1 MTDLLPPLAP
11 KPVRL
16 PASKPAI
23 DPVTTDDARNE
34 IRFGVGVLVSF
45 FVIFLGWAAFAPLDA
60 AVVAPGVVVV
70 SGARQ
75 TVQHRD
81 GGIVSHILVEDGQ
94 RVEQGEILIEL
105 SAPEVLARK
114 EALLSQVLD
123 LQMQRAQL
131 MAQQAGSRRIEAP
144 PEWAG
149 LPPEDRETAR
159 AALERHRREGASRQA
174 ALRTQRAGSAV
185 DARIAGYQEEIVS
198 VDRQDQLLEDELTG
212 VRSLA
217 DRGLMPLTR
226 VRALER
232 AQAELDGR
240 RAELRAAIATALE
253 ERAEQVRDV
262 EARLAQLLPQ
272 LAGARAELEN
282 TLMRAPVAGVIV
294 GLQANTVGGV
304 IRPGE
309 PVMDIV
315 PEGQDLIVE
324 AQVRPEDADDVHPG
338 LVSEVRITAFSG
350 RSMPLLTGEV
360 QRISADRFTDERS
373 GQPYFLTRVAVAQS
387 ELHRLTE
394 ASRTPDAQLR
404 PGLPAEIVIPTR
416 KRTALQ
422 YLLEPLNQSLWS
434 SFREN

>member
-1 MTDLLPPLAP
+1 MSAAAERRTE
-11 KPVRL
+11 RFT
-16 PASKPAI
+16 S
-23 DPVTTDDARNE
+23 DDAAGE
-34 IRFGVGVLVSF
+34 IRFGIIVFSSF
-45 FVIFLGWAAFAPLDA
+45 FIIFLGWAAFAPLDA

-81 GGIVSHILVEDGQ
+81 GGVISRIAVQDGE
-94 RVEQGEILIEL
+94 RVEQDEILIEL
-105 SAPEVLARK
+105 SAPEVAARK

-131 MAQQAGSRRIEAP
+131 LAAQDGSTQIEVPA
-144 PEWAG
+144 EWAA
-149 LPPEDRETAR
+149 LPPEDNALAEAT
-159 AALERHRREGASRQA
+159 LERHRREVASRRA
-174 ALRTQRAGSAV
+174 ALRSQRSGGGAV
-185 DARIAGYQEEIVS
+185 EARIAGYQDEIAAIN
-198 VDRQDQLLEDELTG
+198 RQDRLLEDELAG

-217 DRGLMPLTR
+217 ERGLMPLTR

-240 RAELRAAIATALE
+240 RAELRAAIASALE
-253 ERAEQVRDV
+253 DRAEELRDI

-272 LAGARAELEN
+272 LAGARAELES
-282 TLMRAPVAGVIV
+282 TLMRAPVSGVIV

-324 AQVRPEDADDVHPG
+324 AQVRPEDADDLRPG
-338 LVSEVRITAFSG
+338 QTSEVRITAFSG
-350 RSMPLLTGEV
+350 RSMPTLDGEV
-360 QRISADRFTDERS
+360 QRISADRFIDERS
-373 GQPYFLTRVAVAQS
+373 GQAYFLARVAVGQEELERLNAQG
-387 ELHRLTE
+387 
-394 ASRTPDAQLR
+394 AFQLR
-404 PGLPAEIVIPTR
+404 PGLPAQVVVPTR

-422 YLLEPLNQSLWS
+422 YLIEPLNQALWR
-434 SFREN
+434 SFREG